1 MDSDAENLARVYAVM
16 ELLKSSSAN
25 WDDLVDLLAPFP
37 GWVRLLEEHRYRR
50 TGVENRLYPAA
61 MPMDFTQLSE
71 DSRRSLA
78 ALFQPFTI
86 LAAPDLSPIER
97 AMALQEVG
105 IDAKDFCKEH
115 LNDGATCISKRAK
128 ETLTAIQNEASLL
141 RAPHARSIHEDL
153 LRTTLD
159 PKSTVSASSRQEH
172 VQLVNAMSGTPANLL
187 ASLKLWLRRRR
198 R

>member
-61 MPMDFTQLSE
+61 MP
-71 DSRRSLA
+71 
-78 ALFQPFTI
+78 
-86 LAAPDLSPIER
+86 IER

-141 RAPHARSIHEDL
+141 RAPHARSIHEEL